1 MESRN
6 HFLNGAY
13 PKSLTS
19 RKRKIYIFMKNL
31 LVFVC
36 LFTFICFSKSYGQ
49 KLTIAVSKNNLLKAE
64 NLIKEGANVN
74 EHSKRNCFPLMYAI
88 WNKNVQ
94 MAELLLKN
102 GAKFD
107 TCPNPHPNLFLPIFP
122 IPAHLYI
129 AIKLNQ
135 PDMVK
140 LFYEYK
146 CDIAKRL
153 DGRIF
158 TSPIFTYPIIEAA
171 EFGCTDIFNFLLE
184 KGVDV
189 NVKDVFGKTA
199 LMYSCET
206 NNPEITSKLLQKG
219 CSVSDVSK
227 IGYTPLMYAA
237 QVIGINSEILD
248 SLKSKG
254 ADLNYTNVK
263 NETAFSISCV
273 HNNRFAALYLL
284 EHGVEGKI
292 IGGDSET
299 NARMNLFLGEHF
311 LAKGDLIGS
320 KSYYAKAK
328 ELYNASVSE
337 KKKKL
342 ANVNAKRAG
351 NFLLEIAAA
360 GVVGGAIGA
369 ASGGQLTYVP
379 NITPSY
385 LIKDKDQILVKDYQ
399 ISEWASLDEQ
409 KLFCKNKIQQ
419 FEMSIR
425 LVDGIIACIEKGLT
439 GEELNACIDNIQLTK
454 N

>member
-1 MESRN
+1 
-6 HFLNGAY
+6 
-13 PKSLTS
+13 
-19 RKRKIYIFMKNL
+19 MKNL
-31 LVFVC
+31 LVFIC
-36 LFTFICFSKSYGQ
+36 FFTLVCFSKSYGQ
-49 KLTIAVSKNNLLKAE
+49 KLTIAVSKNNLVKVE

-74 EHSKRNCFPLMYAI
+74 EHSKQYCFPLIYAI

-107 TCPNPHPNLFLPIFP
+107 NCPNPHRLIILTN
-122 IPAHLYI
+122 PAPLYI
-129 AIKLNQ
+129 AIRVKQL
-135 PDMVK
+135 DMIK
-140 LFYEYK
+140 LFYDYK
-146 CDIAKRL
+146 CDISQRL
-153 DGRIF
+153 GISNF
-158 TSPIFTYPIIEAA
+158 TFPVIEAA

-206 NNPEITSKLLQKG
+206 NNPDITRKLLQKG
-219 CSVSDVSK
+219 CSVNEAS
-227 IGYTPLMYAA
+227 INCYTPLMYAA
-237 QVIGINSEILD
+237 QVVGINPEILD

-254 ADLNYTNVK
+254 ADLKYANVK
-263 NETAFSISCV
+263 NETAFSISCD

-299 NARMNLFLGEHF
+299 NARMNLFLGDHF

-320 KSYYAKAK
+320 KSYYAKSK
-328 ELYNASVSE
+328 DLYNASLSE

-342 ANVNAKRAG
+342 ANVNAKKAG
-351 NFLLEIAAA
+351 NLFLEIAAA
-360 GVVGGAIGA
+360 GVVGGVVGA
-369 ASGGQLTYVP
+369 ASGGQYTLVP
-379 NITPSY
+379 NYTPNF
-385 LIKDKDQILVKDYQ
+385 LKKDKDQIMIRDYQ
-399 ISEWASLDEQ
+399 ISESASLDEQ

-425 LVDGIIACIEKGLT
+425 LADGIIACIEKGLT